1 MPRTSCPFPGYHSGG
16 RAVREDLSPG
26 REPGGSGP
34 PPPAAV
40 TVPAGRLRPK
50 ASRNETRVD
59 ILIVDG
65 STLYRDILADG
76 LREFPEGRLTHVT
89 DGEAALVR
97 AASTRFEFF
106 VVAGNLDD
114 GDGIDLAR
122 RLRESGAAA
131 FEPIVVL
138 TGNPSESMANRAA
151 AAGVTEIFRRQ
162 DVGELVTFM
171 RRFLGIH
178 RALPCRVIY
187 VEDAADQRQAL
198 TAQMEEWGMRV
209 DAFATAD
216 EAWQALAEVSY
227 DLALCD
233 VVLGGHM
240 SGSRF
245 INRIRRQPGE
255 TGRIPILAATAF
267 DTPARRIELFHL
279 GIDDYIS
286 KPIIPL
292 ELKARMRGLLA
303 RRRATEQNRLLLDAT
318 ALGVTRIDAAG
329 RILSMDDNAKSMF
342 GAGREATLDR
352 DVGRYIPGWRGTEP
366 KSTGRRRTDG
376 HRPDGSVFPLEV
388 TAVALADGDD
398 AGGWALLTR
407 DLSDELALQ
416 QSLVRAK
423 EHAERA
429 ARMKSEFL
437 ANMSHEIRTPL
448 NAILGMVHLV
458 LRDGISGKN
467 AERLQKAE
475 RASQHLLDIVSSVLD
490 LSKIEAEKLS
500 LEVREVTIGG
510 MLAQAASLLSEPAR
524 QKGLQLFVD
533 ARSLP
538 ANLLGD
544 PVRLN
549 QALLNYA
556 NNAIKFTER
565 GSVTLAAEV
574 VEDGDE
580 YVLIRFEVRDTGVG
594 FASEDA
600 ERLFEAFEQADNSV
614 SRRYGGTGL
623 GLAITRRLARLMG
636 GDAGAAPNPGGGST
650 FWFTAR
656 LRRGPPGMVPGEAEE
671 ESVEAALRREGAG
684 RRVLLVEDEPIN
696 AEVATE
702 LLQSVGLEVVSAA
715 DGVEALAMAAV
726 GRFDLVLMDL
736 QMPRMDGFETTRRIR
751 SLPNRGRM
759 PIVAMT
765 ANAFTEDRARCLEA
779 GMDDFVAKPVDPPA
793 LYAAVRRWLVRPRF

>member
-1 MPRTSCPFPGYHSGG
+1 
-16 RAVREDLSPG
+16 
-26 REPGGSGP
+26 
-34 PPPAAV
+34 
-40 TVPAGRLRPK
+40 
-50 ASRNETRVD
+50 
-59 ILIVDG
+59 
-65 STLYRDILADG
+65 
-76 LREFPEGRLTHVT
+76 
-89 DGEAALVR
+89 
-97 AASTRFEFF
+97 
-106 VVAGNLDD
+106 
-114 GDGIDLAR
+114 
-122 RLRESGAAA
+122 
-131 FEPIVVL
+131 
-138 TGNPSESMANRAA
+138 
-151 AAGVTEIFRRQ
+151 
-162 DVGELVTFM
+162 
-171 RRFLGIH
+171 
-178 RALPCRVIY
+178 
-187 VEDAADQRQAL
+187 
-198 TAQMEEWGMRV
+198 
-209 DAFATAD
+209 
-216 EAWQALAEVSY
+216 
-227 DLALCD
+227 
-233 VVLGGHM
+233 
-240 SGSRF
+240 
-245 INRIRRQPGE
+245 
-255 TGRIPILAATAF
+255 
-267 DTPARRIELFHL
+267 
-279 GIDDYIS
+279 
-286 KPIIPL
+286 
-292 ELKARMRGLLA
+292 
-303 RRRATEQNRLLLDAT
+303 
-318 ALGVTRIDAAG
+318 
-329 RILSMDDNAKSMF
+329 
-342 GAGREATLDR
+342 
-352 DVGRYIPGWRGTEP
+352 
-366 KSTGRRRTDG
+366 
-376 HRPDGSVFPLEV
+376 
-388 TAVALADGDD
+388 
-398 AGGWALLTR
+398 
-407 DLSDELALQ
+407 
-416 QSLVRAK
+416 
-423 EHAERA
+423 
-429 ARMKSEFL
+429 
-437 ANMSHEIRTPL
+437 
-448 NAILGMVHLV
+448 
-458 LRDGISGKN
+458 
-467 AERLQKAE
+467 
-475 RASQHLLDIVSSVLD
+475 
-490 LSKIEAEKLS
+490 
-500 LEVREVTIGG
+500 
-510 MLAQAASLLSEPAR
+510 LAQAASLLSEPAR